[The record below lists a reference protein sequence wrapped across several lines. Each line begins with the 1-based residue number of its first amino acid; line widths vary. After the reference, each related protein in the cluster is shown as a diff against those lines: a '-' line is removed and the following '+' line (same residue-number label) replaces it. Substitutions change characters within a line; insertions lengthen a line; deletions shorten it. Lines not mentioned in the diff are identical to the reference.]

1 MRCLSLFSGIGGI
14 DLAAQAVGFEVVAF
28 CESDPFCRAV
38 LSTHWPHIPI
48 YHEVKEV
55 SYARLQRDG
64 RLPIDL
70 VFGGPPCQPASLAG
84 KRRGARDERWLWPE
98 LLRVVGELRPR
109 WCVAE
114 NPLGILSI
122 DAGRAWGEIL
132 GTLVALGYRCGWG
145 VWGAAEVGAPHRRER
160 VFLLG
165 YRAEGAVADSGGPG
179 QWFGTPQ
186 PQRQSRR
193 DATPDAGLDGA
204 ESAVAD
210 PADQGRA
217 GRERARGKTAL
228 QAVSLDDARGGC
240 QPVAHAACR
249 EDRGDGECG
258 LQPDAAPGATAV
270 ADAEGEHCQWRGP
283 AWAGQSRSAN
293 GADVVADAAS
303 AGLEKR
309 AGVAR
314 NAPAQCT
321 PAGRAAHAGRGN
333 DGGGVEVPQCRLG
346 GVLDG
351 LSAWLEHPIFPAGPT
366 VPQAVWEPP
375 RMIPRGRGG
384 DPYRR
389 KRLHA
394 LGNAVVP
401 AQILPL
407 FRAIAIAEAEAE
419 AEQQRVGWGR
429 DEERT

>member
-165 YRAEGAVADSGGPG
+165 YRNED
-179 QWFGTPQ
+179 
-186 PQRQSRR
+186 
-193 DATPDAGLDGA
+193 
-204 ESAVAD
+204 AVAD
-210 PADQGRA
+210 PASQGRA
-217 GRERARGKTAL
+217 GRERARGNTAL
-228 QAVSLDDARGGC
+228 RTVSLDDARDGC